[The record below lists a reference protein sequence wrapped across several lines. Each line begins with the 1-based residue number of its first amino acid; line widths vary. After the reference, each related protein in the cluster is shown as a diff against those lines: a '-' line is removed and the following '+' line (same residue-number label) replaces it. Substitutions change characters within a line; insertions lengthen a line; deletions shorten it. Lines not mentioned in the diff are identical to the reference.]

1 MVIDIITYTDEQF
14 AVMSPEQIMEIK
26 DAQFKKNK
34 LTLALEEKLQKEK
47 ERLSEN
53 GILRSELWGLIQ
65 EKLYEQYDAEVENLR
80 EGLLFYLRFSSISGG
95 GGSEEEAPYV
105 VNYALSE
112 TERFNIVKTYYET
125 HYTSATERFNAF
137 EKDKIAPKYLGE
149 LYAALYD
156 YFLEDV

>member
-26 DAQFKKNK
+26 EAQFKKNK
-34 LTLALEEKLQKEK
+34 LTLELEEKLQKEK

-53 GILRSELWGLIQ
+53 GILRAELWGIIQ
-65 EKLYEQYDAEVENLR
+65 NKLRERYRNEVEKLK
-80 EGLLFYLRFSSISGG
+80 EGLLFYLRFSSIPDGD
-95 GGSEEEAPYV
+95 SEDTAPYV

-112 TERFNIVKTYYET
+112 TERFNIVKTYYERT
-125 HYTSATERFNAF
+125 YTNGAARFNAF
-137 EKDKIAPKYLGE
+137 EQDKIAPKYLGE

-156 YFLEDV
+156 YFLEDA